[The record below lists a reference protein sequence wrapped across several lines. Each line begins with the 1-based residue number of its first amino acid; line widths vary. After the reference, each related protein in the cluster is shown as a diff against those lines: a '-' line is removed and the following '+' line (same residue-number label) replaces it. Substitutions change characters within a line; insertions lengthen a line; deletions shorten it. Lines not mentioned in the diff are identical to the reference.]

1 MWFGLPS
8 NPLAFILLTLADARF
23 HGLTR
28 FCVYQGQWSCAFR
41 DFERE
46 ILPMCQSEGLA
57 LAPWGVLGRG
67 QFRSSSEFNREGAR
81 KIGGQDEKHRR
92 VAEML
97 EQLAEKKNTLPTS
110 IALAYVMHKV
120 PYVFPVI
127 GGRKVE
133 HIQGNIEALSVDLSD
148 EEVQQIDNG
157 EEFDVGFPMNFLFE
171 TPDQHYRT
179 DMTSRHIWQL
189 TCNTR
194 LETVPKPRVSAP

>member
-1 MWFGLPS
+1 
-8 NPLAFILLTLADARF
+8 
-23 HGLTR
+23 
-28 FCVYQGQWSCAFR
+28 
-41 DFERE
+41 
-46 ILPMCQSEGLA
+46 MCQSEGLA

-67 QFRSSSEFNREGAR
+67 QFRSASEFDNEAAR
-81 KIGGQDEKHRR
+81 KVSGQDDKHRR
-92 VAEML
+92 VAEKL
-97 EQLAEKKNTLPTS
+97 DQLAKKKNTLPTS

-120 PYVFPVI
+120 PYVFPVV

-148 EEVQQIDNG
+148 EEMRQIDNA

-171 TPDQHYRT
+171 TPDQPYRT

-194 LETVPKPRVSAP
+194 LETVPKPRVSASSRLHVIVQY